1 MTVPGLRK
9 DGMEYRSGMNT
20 GSGAPNG
27 AAGGAA
33 GRRTILS
40 LAGFVLTGA
49 VLLTYAIV
57 YGVYYVSA
65 EAGSDLFAPGGTPLL
80 LLNTAACYLVVMPI
94 AASTIGFIR
103 KKTMSYPA
111 AAPGKLSAGPFVVC
125 CVCFALVYGGTA
137 LGQIFDSLFAGVSGG
152 GGSAVELPGDAAG
165 IAVYAF
171 SILVAAPI
179 AEELLFRR
187 SLCELLRPFGE
198 RMAAAASALLF
209 AAFHASIGQFFYAF
223 AAGLLF
229 GYVYLKTGRLRYTVI
244 LHIAVNL
251 FAGLLPLLIDTF
263 LLDREAVAQA
273 YGIMSEWLSG
283 GGASV
288 MPAAEVIEL
297 LGPQLPGLAAETML
311 MGVFRGM
318 ALAGVFM
325 SFPLREKISLK
336 KGPLSLGKGETGYTF
351 FLAPGILVFLTVSIA
366 LTILSYYI

>member
-1 MTVPGLRK
+1 M
-9 DGMEYRSGMNT
+9 DYRPDTNT

-57 YGVYYVSA
+57 YGVYYISG

-80 LLNTAACYLVVMPI
+80 LLNTVACYLVVMPI
-94 AASTIGFIR
+94 AASSIGFIR
-103 KKTMSYPA
+103 KKTMNYPA
-111 AAPGKLSAGPFVVC
+111 AAPGKLPAGPFIIC

-137 LGQIFDSLFAGVSGG
+137 LGQVFDSLFAGISGG
-152 GGSAVELPGDAAG
+152 GGSPVELPGDAAG

-171 SILVAAPI
+171 SILVAAPV

-198 RMAAAASALLF
+198 RMAAVSALLF

-229 GYVYLKTGRLRYTVI
+229 GYVYLKTGKLRYTVI

-288 MPAAEVIEL
+288 MPAAEVLEL
-297 LGPQLPGLAAETML
+297 LGPQLTGLAAETLL

-325 SFPLREKISLK
+325 IFPLREKISFK

-351 FLAPGILVFLTVSIA
+351 FLAPGIFVFLTVSIA
-366 LTILSYYI
+366 LAILSYYI